1 MMETRKL
8 LFIALILCSNSLFG
22 QKNEWLDPGVNEI
35 NRLPMHSNYFAYETE
50 SLAIEGIKEKSM
62 NFMTLNGLW
71 KFYWVKDADMRS
83 TDFSAVNYNDKGWA
97 DIPVPGMWELNGFGD
112 PVYVSGGYAWS
123 NQFKNNPPE
132 VPVENNHVGSYRKE
146 ITIPQNWNGKEII
159 AHFGS
164 VTSNMYLWVNGQFV
178 GYSEDSKLEAEFNLT
193 RYLKPGKNIIAFQ
206 VFRWCDGTYLE
217 DQDFTRFCGVGRD
230 CYLYIRSSKKIQDIR
245 VTTDLDEQYNN
256 ADLIIRV
263 NVAGSASVN
272 LKLLDGNGNI
282 VKTSDLKGQGELSSV
297 LKIEK
302 PRKWTAETPDLYTL
316 VATLNDNGK
325 VVEVVPVKIGFRKVE
340 IKNAQLLVN
349 GKPILIKG
357 VNRHEM
363 DPDYG
368 YVISPE
374 RMLQDIRIMKQ
385 LNINAVRTC
394 HYPDNNLW
402 YELCDKYGIYVV
414 AEADV
419 ESHGMGYGEKTLAK
433 NPSFAKAHLER
444 NQRNVQRS
452 FNHPSVI
459 IWSLGNEA
467 GFGPNFEECYRW
479 IKKEDP
485 SRPVQYEQARTNE
498 FTDIFCP
505 MYYPYD
511 RCVTYSEGNINKP
524 LIQCEYMHAMGNSE
538 GGFKEYWDL
547 VRKYPKYQGGFIWD
561 FVDQSI
567 RMRDKKGIQYYG
579 YGGDYN
585 RYDASSQNFHDNGLI
600 GPDRR
605 LNPHAEE
612 AEAQYQSIWVTP
624 TDLLKGEINVFNEN
638 FFRDL
643 SGYYLEWQLLADGYI
658 VETGLVNELSIAPH
672 QTVRMNL
679 NFNSTDKYKNRELL
693 LNVSFK
699 LKKAE
704 NLLPAGYTVAKN
716 QLVLV
721 PYQPGNLELK
731 DNELRNIATV
741 SPLVKHND
749 EVFLIITGESFRIEF
764 NKRTGFLCK
773 YDIDNIAML
782 KEGSSL
788 SPNFWR
794 APTDNDMG
802 AGLQKKYIV
811 WKNPEF
817 KLKSIIDSV
826 VNNQVVVKA
835 TYDIPAVSAKF
846 YLTYVISNTGSVKI
860 TEKMDADKTAAIS
873 NMFRFGMKL
882 QMPEDF
888 NRIIYYGR
896 GPLENYPD
904 RKSSTDLGLYNQTV
918 DEQFYP
924 YIRPQET
931 GTKTDI
937 RWWRQINMGGK
948 GIKFTGEA
956 PFSASALHYSIESL
970 DDGLE
975 KHQRHSEL
983 VPKADFTNI
992 CIDKVQMGLG
1002 GVNSWGA
1009 MPIEKYRIPYADY
1022 EFSFLMEPLRQG
1034 F

>member
-1 MMETRKL
+1 MQKN
-8 LFIALILCSNSLFG
+8 ILIFFVLTLWSTSLFA
-22 QKNEWLDPGVNEI
+22 QKNEWSDPVVNEI

-50 SLAIEGIKEKSM
+50 SLALKGVKENST

-71 KFYWVKDADMRS
+71 KFNWVKNADMRS
-83 TDFSAVNYNDKGWA
+83 TDFIAINYNDKGWA
-97 DIPVPGMWELNGFGD
+97 DMPVPGMWELNGFGD

-123 NQFKNNPPE
+123 NQFRNNPPE
-132 VPVENNHVGSYRKE
+132 VPVENNHIGSYRKE
-146 ITIPQNWNGKEII
+146 ITIPQNWKGKEII

-164 VTSNMYLWVNGQFV
+164 VTSNIYLWVNGQFV

-193 RYLKPGKNIIAFQ
+193 RYLNPGKNIIAFQ

-230 CYLYIRSSKKIQDIR
+230 CYLYTRNSKKIQDIR
-245 VTTDLDEQYNN
+245 VTSDLDEQYTN
-256 ADLIIRV
+256 ANLNIKV
-263 NVAGSASVN
+263 NLVGSAAVN
-272 LKLLDGNGNI
+272 LKLIDDNGNI
-282 VKTSDLKGQGELSSV
+282 VKDSDIKGSGELLSA
-297 LKIEK
+297 LKIENPK
-302 PRKWTAETPDLYTL
+302 KWTAETPNLYTL

-325 VVEVVPVKIGFRKVE
+325 TVEVIPVKIGFRKVE
-340 IKNAQLLVN
+340 ISNAQLLVN

-357 VNRHEM
+357 ANRHEM

-368 YVISPE
+368 YVLSPE

-402 YELCDKYGIYVV
+402 YELCDRYGIYVV
-414 AEADV
+414 AEANL
-419 ESHGMGYGEKTLAK
+419 ESHGMGYGEKTLAR
-433 NPSFAKAHLER
+433 NTSYAKAHLER

-467 GFGPNFEECYRW
+467 GFGPNFEDCYRW

-505 MYYPYD
+505 MYYTYE
-511 RCVTYSEGNINKP
+511 RCVSYSEGTINKP

-547 VRKYPKYQGGFIWD
+547 VRKYPKFQGGFIWD

-567 RMRDKKGIQYYG
+567 RMKDKNGTQYYG

-585 RYDASSQNFHDNGLI
+585 HYDASSQNFHDNGLI

-605 LNPHAEE
+605 LNPHAYE
-612 AEAQYQSIWVTP
+612 AAAQYQSIWVTP
-624 TDLLKGEINVFNEN
+624 ADIANGEINIYNEN

-643 SGYYLEWQLLADGYI
+643 SGYYLEWQLLSDGCV
-658 VETGLVNELSIAPH
+658 VETGVVYELNVPPH
-672 QTVRMNL
+672 QTVKVKL
-679 NFNSTDKYKNRELL
+679 DFNSVKSFENKELL

-704 NLLPAGYTVAKN
+704 TLLLAGYTVAKN
-716 QLVLV
+716 QLTLV
-721 PYQPGNLELK
+721 PYQPIKLEIKNNELSNISTFTPVIK
-731 DNELRNIATV
+731 DNNKVLLLV
-741 SPLVKHND
+741 S
-749 EVFLIITGESFRIEF
+749 GESFRIEF
-764 NKRTGFLCK
+764 NKSTGFINK
-773 YDIDNIAML
+773 YDIDGVAML
-782 KEGSSL
+782 NDGGAL
-788 SPNFWR
+788 TPNFWR

-802 AGLQKKYIV
+802 ASLQKKYLV
-811 WKNPEF
+811 WKNPEL
-817 KLKSIIDSV
+817 KLKSLHDSIE
-826 VNNQVVVKA
+826 NNQVVVKA
-835 TYDIPAVSAKF
+835 IYDMPSVSAKF
-846 YLTYVISNTGSVKI
+846 YLTYIISNTGSIKV
-860 TEKMDADKTAAIS
+860 TEKMEVDKSATVS
-873 NMFRFGMKL
+873 NMFRFGMQL

-888 NRIIYYGR
+888 NSIIYYGR
-896 GPLENYPD
+896 GPLENYSD
-904 RKSSTDLGLYNQTV
+904 RISSTDLGKYSQTV

-937 RWWRQINMGGK
+937 RWWQQMNMGGF
-948 GIKFTGEA
+948 GLKFTAET

-975 KHQRHSEL
+975 KDQRHSEL
-983 VPKADFTNI
+983 IPRVDYTNI

-1009 MPIEKYRIPYADY
+1009 LPLEKYRIPYADY
-1022 EFSFLMEPLRQG
+1022 EFSFLIEPVQHG

>member
-1 MMETRKL
+1 MQTRKL
-8 LFIALILCSNSLFG
+8 FFIALILCSTSLSA

-50 SLAIEGIKEKSM
+50 SLALKGIKENST

-83 TDFSAVNYNDKGWA
+83 TDFSAIDYNDKGWA
-97 DIPVPGMWELNGFGD
+97 NMPVPGMWELNGFGD

-164 VTSNMYLWVNGQFV
+164 VTSNTYLWVNGQFV

-193 RYLKPGKNIIAFQ
+193 RYLKPGKNTIAFQ

-230 CYLYIRSSKKIQDIR
+230 CYLYTRSSKKIQDIR
-245 VTTDLDEQYNN
+245 VTTDLDEQYTDANLN
-256 ADLIIRV
+256 IKVSLG
-263 NVAGSASVN
+263 GSAAVN
-272 LKLLDGNGNI
+272 LKLLDNNGNV
-282 VKTSDLKGQGELSSV
+282 VKNSDLKGQGELFSA
-297 LKIEK
+297 LKIENPK
-302 PRKWTAETPDLYTL
+302 KWTAETPYLYTL

-402 YELCDKYGIYVV
+402 YELCDKNGIYVV
-414 AEADV
+414 AEANV
-419 ESHGMGYGEKTLAK
+419 ESHGMGYGDKTLAK
-433 NPSFAKAHLER
+433 NTSFARAHLER

-467 GFGPNFEECYRW
+467 GFGPNFEESYRW
-479 IKKEDP
+479 IKNEDP

-567 RMRDKKGIQYYG
+567 RMKDKNGTQYYG

-585 RYDASSQNFHDNGLI
+585 RYDASSQNFHDNGLV

-612 AEAQYQSIWVTP
+612 AAAQYQSIWVTP
-624 TDLLKGEINVFNEN
+624 ADLLKGEINVYNEN

-643 SGYYLEWQLLADGYI
+643 SGFYLDWQLLADGCI
-658 VETGLVNELSIAPH
+658 VETGKVNELNIAPH
-672 QTVRMNL
+672 QTVTMNL
-679 NFNSTDKYKNRELL
+679 NFNTADKYKNEELL

-721 PYQPGNLELK
+721 PCQPVNLEIK
-731 DNELRNIATV
+731 NNELSNIPTV
-741 SPLVKHND
+741 APVVKHND
-749 EVFLIITGESFRIEF
+749 DIFLIILGESFRIEF
-764 NKRTGFLCK
+764 NKITGFLCK
-773 YDIDNIAML
+773 YEIDDKAML

-788 SPNFWR
+788 IPNFWR

-817 KLKSIIDSV
+817 KMKSLKDSIE
-826 VNNQVVVKA
+826 NNQVVVKA
-835 TYDIPAVSAKF
+835 IYDIPSVSAKF
-846 YLTYVISNTGSVKI
+846 YLTYIISNTGSVKV
-860 TEKMDADKTAAIS
+860 TEKMEADKLAVIS
-873 NMFRFGMKL
+873 DMFRFGMEL

-888 NRIIYYGR
+888 KLIKYYGR
-896 GPLENYPD
+896 GPLENYSD
-904 RKSSTDLGLYNQTV
+904 RKSSTDLGKYNQTV

-937 RWWRQINMGGK
+937 RWWQQMNMGGR
-948 GIKFTGEA
+948 GLKFTGEM

-983 VPKADFTNI
+983 VPVVDYTNI

-1009 MPIEKYRIPYADY
+1009 LPLEKYRIPYGDY
-1022 EFSFLMEPLRQG
+1022 EFSFLIEPLRQG